1 MRKARWAYLLEEDED
16 FGRWYRNLSM
26 GSEYTAKE
34 RARVLYRFLVR
45 YDMTPRSLAEFAK
58 GDVRKMEDL
67 LMDFVSE
74 LHQEGKAPTYIESY
88 LISIK
93 SWLNFNGVRL
103 VRRIKVGNTN
113 LTPTIEDERVP
124 TPDELQQILN
134 YASARGRCSI
144 ALMAFSGVRPAVLG
158 NMNGKDG
165 LEIRDFPEIEIAVGS
180 VKFTKIPTRV
190 IVRPT
195 LSKAKHKYMTFLT
208 SEGCDYLKAYLERR
222 LALGEELKR
231 DSAIISIK
239 PGHEKTGFRK
249 HVENLSRHIVTKTI
263 TKEIRDAMRPRF
275 TWRPYV
281 LRSYFDTQLLVAEN
295 NGKISHSYRQF
306 FMGHVGDIEARYT
319 TNKGRLPDAVIEDM
333 RRTFINSE
341 EYLSTRKVS
350 GEDPEMTTIKTMVE
364 SGVLDIYKPNVR
376 AYLISKLGIEDA
388 KQSAAMMM
396 SDAGLKEDEA
406 MAAVIVGRLGLTM
419 SDINS
424 VRVKN
429 TTKIVNENELSEYI
443 TDGWIIDTPLPSGSI
458 VIKKFTYY

>member
-1 MRKARWAYLLEEDED
+1 MKKARWAYLLEEDED
-16 FGRWYRNLSM
+16 FGRWYRNLSR

-45 YDMTPRSLAEFAK
+45 HDMTPRSLAEFAK
-58 GDVRKMEDL
+58 KDFRKAEDL

-74 LHQEGKAPTYIESY
+74 LHHEGKAPGYIESY
-88 LISIK
+88 LISVR

-103 VRRIKVGNTN
+103 VRRIKIGNTN

-124 TPDELQQILN
+124 TPDELLQILN

-144 ALMAFSGVRPAVLG
+144 ALIAFAGVRPQVLG
-158 NMNGKDG
+158 NINGKDG
-165 LEIRDFPEIEIAVGS
+165 LEIRDFPEIEIDGGS
-180 VKFTKIPTRV
+180 VTFTKIPTRV
-190 IVRPT
+190 IVRPS
-195 LSKAKHKYMTFLT
+195 LSKAKHKYFTFLT
-208 SEGCDYLKAYLERR
+208 SEGCDYLKAYLEKR
-222 LALGEELKR
+222 LAMGEELNR

-239 PGHEKTGFRK
+239 IGHENTGFRK
-249 HVENLSRHIVTKTI
+249 HVENPSRHIVTKTI

-295 NGKISHSYRQF
+295 NGKISHAYRQF

-341 EYLSTRKVS
+341 EYLSTRKAS
-350 GEDPEMTTIKTMVE
+350 GEDPEMTTIRTMVE

-376 AYLISKLGIEDA
+376 DYLISKLGIEDA
-388 KQSAAMMM
+388 KQRAAMMM
-396 SDAGLKEDEA
+396 SETGLKEDEA
-406 MAAVIVGRLGLTM
+406 MATVILGSLGLTM
-419 SDINS
+419 SNINS
-424 VRVKN
+424 RKIKN
-429 TTKIVNENELSEYI
+429 TTKMVSENELPEYLN
-443 TDGWIIDTPLPSGSI
+443 DGWKIDTPLPSGSI